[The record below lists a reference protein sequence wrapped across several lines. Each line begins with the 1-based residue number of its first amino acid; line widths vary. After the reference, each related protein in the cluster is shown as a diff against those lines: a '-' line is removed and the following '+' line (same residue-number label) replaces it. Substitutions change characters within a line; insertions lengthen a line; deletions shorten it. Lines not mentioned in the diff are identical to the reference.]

1 MIKQKVEKYDLDV
14 VDLEKELEAEFEAG
28 YIVVSMISV
37 TDRYDMPIKGLSQTH
52 TVYVV
57 YEYEETINYPKMY
70 SIGIALLKNKDVKIY
85 RTLMFEHVKGR
96 RDESVYYT
104 YLPNERTKEYKDIM
118 EYCYLNNI
126 TLFEVK
132 ANDNR
137 CRIKTNT
144 DR

>member
-1 MIKQKVEKYDLDV
+1 MIKQVIERYEITEEYNIVERIDKRIEEGYRVISMIQTKEHRNVGLTLPIEKDV
-14 VDLEKELEAEFEAG
+14 VL
-28 YIVVSMISV
+28 
-37 TDRYDMPIKGLSQTH
+37 
-52 TVYVV
+52 VV

-70 SIGIALLKNKDVKIY
+70 SISSGIALLKNKDVNIY
-85 RTLMFEHVKGR
+85 RTLMFDHVKGR

-132 ANDNR
+132 
-137 CRIKTNT
+137 TNGN
-144 DR
+144 

>member
-1 MIKQKVEKYDLDV
+1 MIKQKVEQYDLDV

-28 YIVVSMISV
+28 CMVVSMISV

-57 YEYEETINYPKMY
+57 YEYEETINYPNKMY
-70 SIGIALLKNKDVKIY
+70 SISSGIALLKNKDVNIY
-85 RTLMFEHVKGR
+85 RTLMFDHVKGR

-132 ANDNR
+132 ANGN
-137 CRIKTNT
+137 
-144 DR
+144 

>member
-1 MIKQKVEKYDLDV
+1 MIKQAIERYEITEEYNIVERIDKRIEEGYRVISMIQTKEHRNVGLTLPIEKDV
-14 VDLEKELEAEFEAG
+14 VL
-28 YIVVSMISV
+28 
-37 TDRYDMPIKGLSQTH
+37 
-52 TVYVV
+52 VV

-70 SIGIALLKNKDVKIY
+70 SISSGIALLKNKDVKIY

-96 RDESVYYT
+96 RDESAYYT

-132 ANDNR
+132 ANGN
-137 CRIKTNT
+137 
-144 DR
+144 

>member
-70 SIGIALLKNKDVKIY
+70 SIGIALLKNKDVKIH

-96 RDESVYYT
+96 RDEGVYYT

-132 ANDNR
+132 ANDN
-137 CRIKTNT
+137 
-144 DR
+144 

>member
-1 MIKQKVEKYDLDV
+1 MIKQAIERYEITEEYNIVERIDKRIEEGYRVISMIQTKEHRNVGLTLPIEKDV
-14 VDLEKELEAEFEAG
+14 VL
-28 YIVVSMISV
+28 
-37 TDRYDMPIKGLSQTH
+37 
-52 TVYVV
+52 VV

-70 SIGIALLKNKDVKIY
+70 SISSGIALLKNKDVKIY

-104 YLPNERTKEYKDIM
+104 YLPNERTKEYKEIM

-132 ANDNR
+132 ANGN
-137 CRIKTNT
+137 
-144 DR
+144 